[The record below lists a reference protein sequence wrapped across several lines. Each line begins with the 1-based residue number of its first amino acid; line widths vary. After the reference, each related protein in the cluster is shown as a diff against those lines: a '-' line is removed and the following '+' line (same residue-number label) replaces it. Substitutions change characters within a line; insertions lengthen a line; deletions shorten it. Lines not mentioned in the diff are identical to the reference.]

1 LSSDRVEANRA
12 AWDKYAD
19 TYQEQHAEQL
29 DRSGGDAWGV
39 WQIPESE
46 LNALGEVEG
55 KDVLE
60 LGCGAA
66 QWSIAVARR
75 GARPVGIDLSAKQLE
90 YGRTAVA
97 QAGLDI
103 ELLEASA
110 DELPFDDASFDLVFC
125 DHGAMNFADPLNV
138 VPEVARVLR
147 PGGLFVFSH
156 ASPFYELFWDMEN
169 DAIVEDLRNDYFGMH
184 ATQDP
189 NDGMWGFNLPHGEW
203 VKLFRSSGLL
213 IEDLIEL
220 RPAEDATSSYDFA
233 PLEWARR
240 WPAEEIWRVRKA

>member
-1 LSSDRVEANRA
+1 MSDDPVERNRA
-12 AWDKYAD
+12 AWDAYAD
-19 TYQEQHAEQL
+19 TYQQQHGDQLAE
-29 DRSGGDAWGV
+29 SGGDAWGV

-66 QWSIAVARR
+66 QWSIAIAKR

-90 YGRTAVA
+90 HGRRAVEE
-97 QAGLDI
+97 AGLDI
-103 ELLEASA
+103 ELIEAPA
-110 DELPFDDASFDLVFC
+110 HELPFEAASFDLVFC
-125 DHGAMNFADPLNV
+125 DHGAMNFADPLKV

-147 PGGLFVFSH
+147 PGGMFVFSH
-156 ASPFYELFWDMEN
+156 GHPFLDIFWDQEG
-169 DAIVEDLRNDYFGMH
+169 DAIVEELQRPYFGMH
-184 ATQDP
+184 SLVDP
-189 NDGMWGFNLPHGEW
+189 NDGMVGFNLGHGDW
-203 VKLFRSSGLL
+203 VRLFRQSGFT
-213 IEDLIEL
+213 IDDLIEIQ
-220 RPAEDATSSYDFA
+220 PSEDATSSYDYA